1 MIRFANAEDDRAK
14 VVSALTQI
22 EARSAICRLG
32 KEKKLTPEQ
41 VSSAINALD
50 GDINRLVQQPVLP
63 PVLDAANAMV
73 ERHYLRALDAIQLA
87 SAIIARDLM
96 QAPDMRF
103 IASDK
108 QLLEAAKNEG
118 FAIWNPSD

>member
-1 MIRFANAEDDRAK
+1 
-14 VVSALTQI
+14 
-22 EARSAICRLG
+22 
-32 KEKKLTPEQ
+32 
-41 VSSAINALD
+41 
-50 GDINRLVQQPVLP
+50 
-63 PVLDAANAMV
+63 
-73 ERHYLRALDAIQLA
+73 LRALDAIQLA